1 LLIDV
6 SLRCE
11 ELLMQISD
19 LKRKSQRFKLDSTD
33 ILPLAFAGLAVGVLI
48 LSVSTLWLAV
58 SFSRVAGQ
66 KPPTLVQQV
75 NGRAFTVRAT
85 DYRHREPEVLR
96 RTVSDWAVMTFTWGK
111 PPGSSPTPTD
121 EGKAIEGKRERIPT
135 TAWEAS
141 FLLAPDFRDT
151 FLRQLATDIVPQDV
165 FKGQVAA
172 VLVPQEVSPPE
183 VAGEG
188 RWRVDLIATRLVFD
202 AVNPAGRTIP
212 FNRTVFVRAIEPPQ
226 NPLAEQ
232 ATEYQRVVYSMLE
245 RGVQIEEIRPLER
258 EEMAK

>member
-1 LLIDV
+1 
-6 SLRCE
+6 
-11 ELLMQISD
+11 MQISD

-33 ILPLAFAGLAVGVLI
+33 ILPLAFAALAVGVLMLAI
-48 LSVSTLWLAV
+48 ATLWLAV
-58 SFSRVAGQ
+58 SFSRLAGQ

-75 NGRAFTVRAT
+75 NGHAFTVRTA
-85 DYRHREPEVLR
+85 DYRYREPEVLR

-111 PPGSSPTPTD
+111 APGSNSKPTD
-121 EGKAIEGKRERIPT
+121 EGKWVADKRERIPT
-135 TAWEAS
+135 SAWEVS

-151 FLRQLATDIVPQDV
+151 FLTQLATEIVPQEV

-172 VLVPQEVSPPE
+172 VLVPQEISPPE

-188 RWRVDLIATRLVFD
+188 RWRIDLIATRLVFD
-202 AVNPAGRTIP
+202 ETNPVGRTIP
-212 FNRTVFVRAIEPPQ
+212 FNRTFFVRAVQPPQ

-232 ATEYQRVVYSMLE
+232 ATEYQRIVYGMLE

-258 EEMAK
+258 EESAK